1 MPKSIV
7 KENIKQTDGIA
18 KVKKKRN
25 KTKQNKIPGLQLFV
39 NFAKASDSI
48 ACCLNAVK
56 NVNHNV
62 KHLRVLTQFH
72 ISGDYFGKNNF
83 F

>member
-1 MPKSIV
+1 MAKSIL

-18 KVKKKRN
+18 KVKKKRD
-25 KTKQNKIPGLQLFV
+25 KIPGLQLFV
-39 NFAKASDSI
+39 NFAKASDSV

-72 ISGDYFGKNNF
+72 ISGDYFGKKNF

>member
-1 MPKSIV
+1 MAKSIL

-18 KVKKKRN
+18 KVKKRE
-25 KTKQNKIPGLQLFV
+25 TKQNKIPGLQLFV
-39 NFAKASDSI
+39 NFAKASDSV